1 MGADRMS
8 AFVRVTPLRPALRA
22 RHLPFQGR
30 MAENHPSRSSREGG
44 NPTLYRVGARI
55 FERRMSIRSGHK
67 REYFLFASAAVVL
80 QYGMMMRARS
90 CFSLSVMA
98 ISMASA
104 SCSEHADQNA
114 SENGYIDKPVTLYS
128 HQANGILPG
137 FATPGLEECDP
148 NVAQRQISRVATMQ
162 MEELS
167 RWHDRHLP
175 LEGYRELERRNLLR
189 LYETTFLPLPE
200 ADWSEGKG
208 YTVQEQRRA
217 DSAIGFARQ
226 HNQAAFQTGEAQ
238 IRRLCPEVRLAHGPD
253 MPFIPADY

>member
-1 MGADRMS
+1 
-8 AFVRVTPLRPALRA
+8 
-22 RHLPFQGR
+22 
-30 MAENHPSRSSREGG
+30 MAENHHSRHSREGG

-55 FERRMSIRSGHK
+55 FERRMSTRSGHN

-104 SCSEHADQNA
+104 SCSEHAGQNA
-114 SENGYIDKPVTLYS
+114 SENGHIDKPVTLYS

-175 LEGYRELERRNLLR
+175 LEGYRELERRDLLR